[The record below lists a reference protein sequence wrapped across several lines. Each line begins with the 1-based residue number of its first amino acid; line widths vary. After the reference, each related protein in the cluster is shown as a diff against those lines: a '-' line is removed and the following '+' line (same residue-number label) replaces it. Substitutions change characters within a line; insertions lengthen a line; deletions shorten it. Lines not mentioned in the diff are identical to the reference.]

1 MRITDR
7 ELTLDELLN
16 EPIVRLLMRRDGV
29 EARDIRTLIETMSY
43 HIVADHDSLKCDNIA
58 VEQCPPAGSDLLCV
72 TEGILHWWPA
82 KEGRAD

>member
-1 MRITDR
+1 MRITDC

-29 EARDIRTLIETMSY
+29 EAHEIRTLIETMSSR
-43 HIVADHDSLKCDNIA
+43 IVADHDSLKCDTVA
-58 VEQCPPAGSDLLCV
+58 VEQCPPAGSDL
-72 TEGILHWWPA
+72 TEGLLPWWPA